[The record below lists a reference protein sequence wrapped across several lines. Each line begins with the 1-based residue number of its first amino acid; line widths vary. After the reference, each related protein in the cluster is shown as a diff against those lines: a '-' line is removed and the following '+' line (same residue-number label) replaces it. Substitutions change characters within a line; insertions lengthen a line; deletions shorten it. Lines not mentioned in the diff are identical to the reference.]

1 MRIDEI
7 TVFVRVLEAG
17 SFAAAARLLSIPT
30 TTVSAKVA
38 ALEARLGTTLI
49 QRTTRQLRATPA
61 GELYFDRCRT
71 ALQEIETAEAELASD
86 KDEPTGTLRIT
97 VPTVFGRSLLPEL
110 IAGYRQEFPSVKV
123 ELLVMDRIADLVAE
137 GVDLAIRVGPLKD
150 SSLIARKVMDGSGGY
165 YASQAY
171 LDRHG
176 TPQTLADLAN
186 HQIVGFSRG
195 GNLLPD
201 KLLFRGEIVEVMLHA
216 SITTNDFHASRS
228 FIDLDL
234 GIGYLPPPMEKGW
247 RGQQT
252 LVRVLPE
259 YSSLIR
265 EVYFVYPR
273 QRFVPARVRSF
284 IAFAAAKADLLA
296 SSR

>member
-17 SFAAAARLLSIPT
+17 SFAAAARSLGMPT

-61 GELYFDRCRT
+61 GELYLDRCRT

-86 KDEPTGTLRIT
+86 NDEPTGTLRIT
-97 VPTVFGRSLLPEL
+97 GPTALGRTLLPEL
-110 IAGYRQEFPSVKV
+110 IAGYRQEFPAVKV
-123 ELLVMDRIADLVAE
+123 EVLVMDRIADLVAE
-137 GVDLAIRVGPLKD
+137 SIDLAIRVGPLKD
-150 SSLIARKVMDGSGGY
+150 SSLIVRKLLDGDGGF

-176 TPQTLADLAN
+176 TPQTLDDLAN
-186 HQIVGFSRG
+186 HQIVGFARG
-195 GNLLPD
+195 GKMLY
-201 KLLFRGEIVEVMLHA
+201 RGEIVEVTLDA
-216 SITTNDFHASRS
+216 PITTNDFHVSRA
-228 FIDLDL
+228 FMDLDL
-234 GIGYLPPPMEKGW
+234 GIGYLPSPLEKAW
-247 RGQQT
+247 RGQQA

-259 YSSLIR
+259 YSTPPRSL
-265 EVYFVYPR
+265 YFVYPR

-284 IAFAAAKADLLA
+284 ITFATARAELLI